1 MKGKA
6 TVLPRSSA
14 SQREKRVNFA
24 LGTAVILA
32 FLALWE
38 LVGRLALV
46 NPLFTS
52 SPSRVILAGIGLV
65 QDGTLLRHL
74 ATSGAEFTLGY
85 GVAVLIGFP
94 LGIALGWFK
103 LANASFG
110 PFISAMQATP
120 RIALMP
126 LFIIWFGLGITS
138 KIVVVMLSAIFPL
151 IVNLQVAMSTIDADL
166 VRVARAYGATRWQIF
181 RSVALPTSVPF
192 LITGLRLAAG
202 RGLLGVIVA
211 EIYGGSKGIGYM
223 IQYAGA
229 TFQTDKVFAG
239 VLVVAATGI
248 TLDVTLHRLGRHFDK
263 WRGESAVHG

>member
-1 MKGKA
+1 MNL
-6 TVLPRSSA
+6 TVIPKSYA
-14 SQREKRVNFA
+14 AKREKLVNA
-24 LGTAVILA
+24 LLGGGVIVI
-32 FLALWE
+32 FLVVWE
-38 LVGRLALV
+38 LVGSLALV

-52 SPSRVILAGIGLV
+52 APSRVLKAGLLLI
-65 QDGTLLRHL
+65 QDGTLFQHL
-74 ATSGAEFTLGY
+74 AVSGTEFLLGF
-85 GVAVLIGFP
+85 GAAIVIGFP
-94 LGIALGWFK
+94 VGIMLGWFK
-103 LANASFG
+103 VINASFG
-110 PFISAMQATP
+110 PFIAAMQATP

-138 KIVVVMLSAIFPL
+138 KIVVVALSAIFPL

-166 VRVARAYGATRWQIF
+166 VRVARSYGATRWQIF

-211 EIYGGSKGIGYM
+211 EVFGGSQGIGYM

-239 VLVVAATGI
+239 VLVVAVTGI
-248 TLDVTLHRLGRHFDK
+248 TLDFTLERLGRHFDK
-263 WRGESAVHG
+263 WRGEAAVQ

>member
-1 MKGKA
+1 MSL
-6 TVLPRSSA
+6 TVIPKSSA
-14 SQREKRVNFA
+14 AKREKITNFL
-24 LGTAVILA
+24 LGAGVILI
-32 FLALWE
+32 FLIAWE
-38 LVGRLALV
+38 LIGGLALV

-52 SPSRVILAGIGLV
+52 SPSRVLKAGLLLIK
-65 QDGTLLRHL
+65 DGTLFTHL
-74 ATSGAEFTLGY
+74 AVSGSEFLLGY
-85 GVAVLIGFP
+85 GAAIVIGFP
-94 LGIALGWFK
+94 VGILLGWFK
-103 LANASFG
+103 LVSAAFG
-110 PFISAMQATP
+110 PFIAAMQATP

-151 IVNLQVAMSTIDADL
+151 IVNLQVAMSTVDADL
-166 VRVARAYGATRWQIF
+166 VRVARSYGATRWQVF

-211 EIYGGSKGIGYM
+211 EVFGGSQGIGYL

-248 TLDVTLHRLGRHFDK
+248 SLDFTLERLGRHYDR
-263 WRGESAVHG
+263 WRGESAVH

>member
-1 MKGKA
+1 MNL
-6 TVLPRSSA
+6 TVIPKSYA
-14 SQREKRVNFA
+14 AKREKIVNFL
-24 LGTAVILA
+24 LGASVIVA
-32 FLALWE
+32 FLVAWE
-38 LVGRLALV
+38 LVGGLALV

-52 SPSRVILAGIGLV
+52 SPSRVLKAGFLLI
-65 QDGTLLRHL
+65 QDGTLFKHL
-74 ATSGAEFTLGY
+74 AVSGTEFLLGY
-85 GVAVLIGFP
+85 GAAIVVGFP
-94 LGIALGWFK
+94 VGIMLGWFK
-103 LANASFG
+103 GISASFG
-110 PFISAMQATP
+110 PFIAAMQATP

-138 KIVVVMLSAIFPL
+138 KIVVVALSAIFPL

-166 VRVARAYGATRWQIF
+166 VRVARSYGATRWQIF

-211 EIYGGSKGIGYM
+211 EVFGGSQGIGYL

-248 TLDVTLHRLGRHFDK
+248 TLDFTLERLGRHYDR
-263 WRGESAVHG
+263 WRGESAVH